1 MRRRSNAFVFWLFAS
16 AALAVNVLHAEDG
29 VLVISVAD
37 PKGKPISGVV
47 LSTKGDGSTGS
58 PTDISG
64 KTRLRLAPQTRP
76 GTWVTLQIT
85 HISGSRDLVF
95 ISPWDQRVIVPPFS
109 NESENY
115 VPLIVAERNSRE
127 VLASKDALVALA
139 ARIVAKPS
147 PKSSGTQT
155 SDRKRQVLAAAALE
169 YGLDPVEVDSAIRS
183 WNPKP
188 SDLYAKGLAAFY
200 KEELAEASAQLT
212 QALKTSVAATGGRQ
226 RDAKI
231 VDSAF
236 FLGRA
241 LYEEGK
247 YQEAANAFR
256 QALQF
261 RTDDAEL
268 LANLGLASVN
278 IQTQTATANEGGTVI
293 QAQATTQYN
302 HNYIVTVQRD
312 GTATSLISGASST
325 AQLESLLGFINREAS
340 AAFGSWEA
348 QLRKYHADHNILHDE
363 KVTPLVAEAVAT
375 TRKELRD
382 IQSRCATVLAKGAL
396 PEAKAQLF
404 LLDGLASELAA
415 KAGLTRPITR

>member
-1 MRRRSNAFVFWLFAS
+1 MRRRSIAFVFWFVAS
-16 AALAVNVLHAEDG
+16 TSLAINVLHAEDG

-37 PKGKPISGVV
+37 PKGKPIAGVV
-47 LSTKGDGSTGS
+47 LSSKGDGSTGS

-85 HISGSRDLVF
+85 HISGGRDLVI
-95 ISPWDQRVIVPPFS
+95 ISPWDQRVIIPPFS

-115 VPLIVAERNSRE
+115 VPLIIAERNSRE
-127 VLASKDALVALA
+127 VLASKDALAALA

-147 PKSSGTQT
+147 SKSHRT
-155 SDRKRQVLAAAALE
+155 SSDDRKPEFLAATALD
-169 YGLDPVEVDSAIRS
+169 YGLDPVDVDSAMRS

-188 SDLYAKGLAAFY
+188 NDPYAKGLAAFY
-200 KEELAEASAQLT
+200 KGDLAEASAQLT
-212 QALKTSVAATGGRQ
+212 QALKASVATSGRQ

-241 LYEEGK
+241 LYDEGK

-261 RTDDAEL
+261 RNDDVEL
-268 LANLGLASVN
+268 LANLGLASIN
-278 IQTQTATANEGGTVI
+278 IQSQTATASEGSTVI
-293 QAQATTQYN
+293 QAQASTQYN
-302 HNYIVTVQRD
+302 TNYIVTVQRE

-325 AQLESLLGFINREAS
+325 TQLESLLGFINREAS

-348 QLRKYHADHNILHDE
+348 QLRRYHASQNLLQDE
-363 KVTPLVAEAVAT
+363 KVTPLVAQAVAS

-382 IQSRCATVLAKGAL
+382 IQNQCATALVKGTL

-415 KAGLTRPITR
+415 KAGLTRPISR